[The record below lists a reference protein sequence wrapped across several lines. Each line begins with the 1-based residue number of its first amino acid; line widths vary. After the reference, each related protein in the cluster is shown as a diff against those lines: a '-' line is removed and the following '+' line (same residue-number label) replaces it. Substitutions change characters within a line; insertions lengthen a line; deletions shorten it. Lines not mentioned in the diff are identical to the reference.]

1 MKTILYQSPFFIFLC
16 FAIFSNQ
23 TIKSQS
29 PTSWNYSGIGGGGAL
44 FSPSINPLNSSE
56 LYVSCDM
63 GGLYH
68 TTNSADTWQLI
79 PHTQMRGGWR
89 SKINFT
95 NNASIR
101 YSLSYKANGIQ
112 DQITPCKSMDGG
124 ITWNKLVGNPDDNE
138 ELFAL
143 YANYDNPNQVII
155 SQWRDIYFSND
166 GGTTFSLVYT
176 GLSSGAGCK
185 LSGVCWDGSNI
196 YLGTNDGIIRSTN
209 SGASF
214 SLFTTGGIISSQV
227 ISSFAAAREGGV
239 LRFYALTSN
248 AADVYNGDEFDFY
261 QYMQGVY
268 KMDNASGV
276 WNTVWNGLDATT
288 QYGKRIT
295 MASNDIDIVYISGE
309 TSGGY
314 PMVLK
319 TTNSGT
325 IWNPIFTTTNNQNI
339 YTGWCGTGGDV
350 GWTWAELLFGM
361 EVSALD
367 ANKLAISDYGFVHTS
382 TDGGLNW
389 HQAYTRTSYEN
400 PSAVSTPTKKAYQ
413 SAGDL
418 NQVSVW
424 QVYWMDSLRMWSCAS
439 DIKGTRSNDKGNTWS
454 FNYTGH
460 TENTSYRIIRNI
472 NNDNILYVATA
483 SVHDIYQSARLA
495 DGQLDA
501 SGNTGSIKFSSDKGQ
516 TWQVMHDFS
525 DIVCWVATDPNDANI
540 LYASVVNS
548 SNGNGGIWKCANAS
562 AGASSAWTKLS
573 NPPRTEGHPYNI
585 VVLNDGKVLVS
596 YSGHRDPGFTASS
609 GVFLYDPI
617 SMSWQDKSDAGMFYW
632 TQDVIVDPHDATQ
645 NIWYACVYEGWGS
658 AATQGVGGIYK
669 TMNRGTSWTR
679 IWNNERC
686 HSVTISPVWANEIY
700 VSTEY
705 HGLLYCNNLTSASP
719 TFSPTNYPFRN
730 ALRTFFNPY
739 TNELWACGFGG
750 GMMKGSFINS
760 GIREIE
766 NHFQVSLYPNPVHD
780 EITITGTNQLASIRL
795 LNLQGDCIFYHKVS
809 EPIGLTVT
817 INLPQSISKGI
828 YMLEVES
835 KLGDKETRKIIVE

>member
-1 MKTILYQSPFFIFLC
+1 MFTHQE
-16 FAIFSNQ
+16 
-23 TIKSQS
+23 IKSQS

-44 FSPSINPLNSSE
+44 FSPSINPQNSAE
-56 LYVSCDM
+56 LYVACDM

-68 TTNSADTWQLI
+68 STNNADTWQLV
-79 PHTQMRGGWR
+79 PHTQIRGGWR
-89 SKINFT
+89 SKVNFT

-101 YSLSYKANGIQ
+101 YSLNYKANGIQ
-112 DQITPCKSMDGG
+112 DQITPCKTLDGG
-124 ITWNKLVGNPDDNE
+124 ITWNKLSGNPDDNE

-155 SQWRDIYFSND
+155 SQWKDIYFSND
-166 GGTTFSLVYT
+166 GGTNFNLVYS

-185 LSGVCWDGSNI
+185 LSGVCWDGNAI

-209 SGASF
+209 GGSTF
-214 SLFTTGGIISSQV
+214 SLWLTGGIVSTQV
-227 ISSFAAAREGGV
+227 ISSFAAAKEGSV
-239 LRFYALTSN
+239 LRFYAMTSN

-261 QYMQGVY
+261 EYMKGMY

-276 WNTVWNGLDATT
+276 WVNVWNGLDATT
-288 QYGKRIT
+288 QYGKRIQ
-295 MASNDIDIVYISGE
+295 MAINEIDIVYISGE
-309 TSGGY
+309 TSSGH

-319 TTNSGT
+319 TTNAGNT
-325 IWNPIFTTTNNQNI
+325 WNNVFTTTNNQNI

-389 HQAYTRTSYEN
+389 HQAYTRTSFEN

-418 NQVSVW
+418 NQISVW
-424 QVYWMDSLRMWSCAS
+424 QVYWIDSSRMWSCAS
-439 DIKGTRSNDKGNTWS
+439 DIKGTRSTDKGNTWS

-460 TENTSYRIIRNI
+460 TENTSYRIVRNI
-472 NNDNILYVATA
+472 NNDNILYMATA

-495 DGQLDA
+495 DAQLDA
-501 SGNTGSIKFSSDKGQ
+501 SGNTGSVKFTTDKGQ

-525 DIVCWVATDPNDANI
+525 DIVCWVATDPNDANV

-548 SNGNGGIWKCANAS
+548 SNGNGGIWKCSNAS
-562 AGASSAWTKLS
+562 AGASSIWNKLS

-585 VVLNDGKVLVS
+585 VVLNNGQVLVS

-609 GVFLYDPI
+609 GIFLYEPI

-632 TQDVIVDPHDATQ
+632 TQDVIVDPHDANQ
-645 NIWYACVYEGWGS
+645 NTWYACVYEGWGS

-669 TMNRGTSWTR
+669 TTNRGATWTR

-686 HSVTISPVWANEIY
+686 HSVTISPVWANEMY

-719 TFSPTNYPFRN
+719 VFTATNYPFRN

-739 TNELWACGFGG
+739 NNEVWACGFGG
-750 GMMKGSFINS
+750 GMMKGSFVNS
-760 GIREIE
+760 GIEALNKKFE
-766 NHFQVSLYPNPVHD
+766 VSIFPNPAKQK
-780 EITITGTNQLASIRL
+780 ISIETEEAL
-795 LNLQGDCIFYHKVS
+795 NKIVIYNLQGNIILQTSAISQAGNIY
-809 EPIGLTVT
+809 T
-817 INLPQSISKGI
+817 IHLPETLSPGV
-828 YMLEVES
+828 YMLVLEGNHGARIYEKIFVE
-835 KLGDKETRKIIVE
+835 